1 MERNLWINKSHL
13 WKIGGISG
21 NLLTL
26 QKDSNF
32 FLTLEKKSDPMDVP
46 QSELTPLD
54 KNPCT
59 YVKYQSGGDYFCSES
74 LKKTWAARIS
84 QQKSDV

>member
-32 FLTLEKKSDPMDVP
+32 FLTSEKKSDPMDVP
-46 QSELTPLD
+46 QSELTPLALGSYIE
-54 KNPCT
+54 N
-59 YVKYQSGGDYFCSES
+59 
-74 LKKTWAARIS
+74 
-84 QQKSDV
+84 